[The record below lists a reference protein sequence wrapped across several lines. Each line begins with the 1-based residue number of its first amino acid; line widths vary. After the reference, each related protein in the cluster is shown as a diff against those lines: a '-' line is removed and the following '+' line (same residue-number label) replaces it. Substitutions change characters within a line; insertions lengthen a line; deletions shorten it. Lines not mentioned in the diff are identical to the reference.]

1 MASHTS
7 PQSAAC
13 LKPGLAHRSLGG
25 GGPSMPV
32 GLSDQAFS
40 EVGSSAQAKE
50 GGLVG
55 VNLKRAP
62 SKMILG

>member
-1 MASHTS
+1 
-7 PQSAAC
+7 
-13 LKPGLAHRSLGG
+13 
-25 GGPSMPV
+25 MPV
-32 GLSDQAFS
+32 DLSDQAFS